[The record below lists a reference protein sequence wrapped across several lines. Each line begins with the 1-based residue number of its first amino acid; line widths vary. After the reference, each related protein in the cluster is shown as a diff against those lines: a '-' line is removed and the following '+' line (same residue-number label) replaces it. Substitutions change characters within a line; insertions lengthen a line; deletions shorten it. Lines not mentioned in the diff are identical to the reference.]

1 MILGIKARE
10 LLDSRGNP
18 TIEAEVKTKKGVFK
32 AMVPSGASKG
42 AYEAVELR
50 DNDLTRL
57 NGKGVLKAVNNVN
70 SIISKEI
77 KGMDETDQ
85 RAIDNIMI
93 KLDGTANKSNL
104 GANAILSVSMA
115 VSRAGASA
123 NNQELYEYIKE
134 LSKTKKNRLPTPSL
148 NIINGGAHAG
158 NELGF
163 QEFMIYPKKAKS
175 FKQAMIQSCEVYH
188 ELKSMLIKNYGLSA
202 INVGDEGG
210 FAPQISTANQALDLI
225 NSSIISK
232 KLQGLMD
239 INLDCAANE
248 MLFNGKYNLNFKSK
262 KALMMSADELLDYY
276 EELAGKYP
284 IYSIEDPFSEDDW
297 KSFSEITKRMG
308 KKVQIVGD
316 DLLVTNAERIKKAI
330 NLKSCNCLLLKIN
343 QIGTITESI
352 KSAKIA
358 RAGGLKIMVSHRSGE
373 TEDDYIADFAA
384 GISSEQIKSGA
395 PSRSERTSK
404 YNRLIRIEELSGY
417 EL

>member
-85 RAIDNIMI
+85 RAIDNIMV
-93 KLDGTANKSNL
+93 KLDGTPNKSNL